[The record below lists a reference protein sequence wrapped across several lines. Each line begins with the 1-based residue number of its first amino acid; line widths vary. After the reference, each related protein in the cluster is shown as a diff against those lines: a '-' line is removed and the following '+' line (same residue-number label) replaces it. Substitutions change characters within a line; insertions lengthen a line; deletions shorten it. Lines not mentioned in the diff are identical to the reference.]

1 MEIPIHTDGNGQP
14 YVEWSQG
21 HGGYK
26 RAWIRRPADPDKDWA
41 GVGRYLNVVRVAP
54 VRQDTGLSGWA
65 QTGSMSVAWSLRGA
79 LSARTVTPCPR
90 VCNRALTEAA
100 AWFHKADEE
109 GNARAQATLGSI
121 RVRRWRGSQHGG
133 GVRLLP

>member
-41 GVGRYLNVVRVAP
+41 GVGRYLNVVRVEEP
-54 VRQDTGLSGWA
+54 DTGPAGNSTDFPISSDLDDE
-65 QTGSMSVAWSLRGA
+65 QILVAF
-79 LSARTVTPCPR
+79 VTA
-90 VCNRALTEAA
+90 VT
-100 AWFHKADEE
+100 
-109 GNARAQATLGSI
+109 SI
-121 RVRRWRGSQHGG
+121 TG
-133 GVRLLP
+133 GVLEFC